1 MSDAALAVPAV
12 THAHLRRDAVAA
24 LTAYRPSDG
33 SQQRLRDD
41 YLAHLTIHPDG
52 VARQG
57 HRSTS
62 RHRAWWSSSQHDT
75 CC

>member
-1 MSDAALAVPAV
+1 MSDAAPAVPAV
-12 THAHLRRDAVAA
+12 THAHLHRDAVAA

-41 YLAHLTIHPDG
+41 YLAHLAIHR
-52 VARQG
+52 A
-57 HRSTS
+57 TS